1 MTAKQTIDLVKA
13 ILDVVEKD
21 LLDPTTGNFLPADV
35 SVDLTAAA
43 DVEEALKAAGLVV
56 PTNIDKVFAIVR
68 AVALS
73 INVK

>member
-1 MTAKQTIDLVKA
+1 MTAKQTIDLTKA

-21 LLDPTTGNFLPADV
+21 LLDPATGNFLPAEV
-35 SVDLTAAA
+35 SVDLAAAA
-43 DVEEALKAAGLVV
+43 DVEEALKVAGLVV
-56 PTNIDKVFAIVR
+56 PPNIDKVFAIVR